1 MLTCF
6 YLTSIK
12 FEKTLSDGMVKKVTE
27 AYLVNAMSFTEA
39 EARIIEHMTP
49 YIVGEFTVSSVRRMR
64 LAGIVYDASI
74 TDPLF
79 YNVKINISTI
89 DEKTG
94 EEKTSQMRYLVT
106 AKDFDSAVKSFKDY
120 MKGSMCDWSLHS
132 VQETKIIDYVMQ

>member
-94 EEKTSQMRYLVT
+94 EEKISQMRYLVT

-120 MKGSMCDWSLHS
+120 MKGSMCVYSLHS
-132 VQETKIIDYVMQ
+132 VQETKIVDYVMQ

>member
-120 MKGSMCDWSLHS
+120 MKGSMCDWGLHS
-132 VQETKIIDYVMQ
+132 VQETKIVDYVMQ